1 MRKAIE
7 KVLSELDDLGDSA
20 VKVRI
25 LGLKA
30 GGDEGEGMESAEH
43 EMAEEAMEGE
53 HPKAEAMEKVSAE
66 LANEV
71 RDEPEDDLMAD
82 PDVAA
87 KVKKNPE
94 LLKLLKQALAG

>member
-7 KVLSELDDLGDSA
+7 KALSELDDLGDKA
-20 VKVRI
+20 IRVRV
-25 LGLKA
+25 LGIK
-30 GGDEGEGMESAEH
+30 GEESGEH

-82 PDVAA
+82 PEVAE

-94 LLKLLKQALAG
+94 LLKLLKAALAG

>member
-7 KVLSELDDLGDSA
+7 KALSELDDLGDKA
-20 VKVRI
+20 IRVRV
-25 LGLKA
+25 LGIK
-30 GGDEGEGMESAEH
+30 GEESSEH

-53 HPKAEAMEKVSAE
+53 HPKAEAMEQVSAE

-82 PDVAA
+82 PEVAE

-94 LLKLLKQALAG
+94 LLKLLKAALAG

>member
-7 KVLSELDDLGDSA
+7 KALSELDDLGDKA
-20 VKVRI
+20 IRVRV
-25 LGLKA
+25 LGIK
-30 GGDEGEGMESAEH
+30 GEESGEH
-43 EMAEEAMEGE
+43 EMAEEAIEGE
-53 HPKAEAMEKVSAE
+53 HPKAEAMEQVSAE

-82 PDVAA
+82 PEVAE

-94 LLKLLKQALAG
+94 LLKLLKAALAG

>member
-7 KVLSELDDLGDSA
+7 KALSELDDLGDKA
-20 VKVRI
+20 IRVRV
-25 LGLKA
+25 LGIK
-30 GGDEGEGMESAEH
+30 GEESGEH

-53 HPKAEAMEKVSAE
+53 HPKAEAMEQVSAE

-82 PDVAA
+82 PEVAE

-94 LLKLLKQALAG
+94 LLKLLKAALAG

>member
-7 KVLSELDDLGDSA
+7 KALTELDDLGDKA
-20 VKVRI
+20 IRVRV
-25 LGLKA
+25 LGIK
-30 GGDEGEGMESAEH
+30 GEGEGMESAEN

-53 HPKAEAMEKVSAE
+53 HPKAEAMEQVSAE
-66 LANEV
+66 LANEM

-82 PDVAA
+82 PEVAE

-94 LLKLLKQALAG
+94 LLKLLKAALAG

>member
-7 KVLSELDDLGDSA
+7 KALSELDDLGDKA
-20 VKVRI
+20 IRVRV
-25 LGLKA
+25 LGIK
-30 GGDEGEGMESAEH
+30 GEESGEH
-43 EMAEEAMEGE
+43 EMAEEAVEGE
-53 HPKAEAMEKVSAE
+53 HPKAEAMEQVSAE

-82 PDVAA
+82 PEVAE

-94 LLKLLKQALAG
+94 LLKLLKAALAG